1 MSAELVT
8 KLMDTV
14 ESVALAHPDDEFVA
28 AGLALFALA
37 ISKLSAAS
45 RVAS

>member
-37 ISKLSAAS
+37 LSKLPAS
-45 RVAS
+45 RVVS